1 MDADVGLPGP
11 RQVAPVG
18 VTLRL
23 PVYPELTE
31 KMGLDMAAELED
43 GDPPLLAGLHGL
55 VGSLALEVVNKGF
68 VDGLSFMV
76 CKLWRKSSTMAHNPL
91 LPRDSQVLF
100 STFFN
105 LFFGNALDVVFS
117 MDSPGLISPP
127 GFPL

>member
-1 MDADVGLPGP
+1 MG
-11 RQVAPVG
+11 VA
-18 VTLRL
+18 LRL

-43 GDPPLLAGLHGL
+43 GNPPLLAGLHGL
-55 VGSLALEVVNKGF
+55 VGSLAVEVVDKGF

-76 CKLWRKSSTMAHNPL
+76 LKLWRKSSTMAHNPL
-91 LPRDSQVLF
+91 LPRDRQVLF

-105 LFFGNALDVVFS
+105 LFFGNALDVDFS
-117 MDSPGLISPP
+117 VDSPGLISTP